1 MIGIVLVSHSETLAR
16 GVLEL
21 AEQMTQGRVP
31 IALAAGMDNPD
42 DPIGT
47 DPLRVLSA
55 IEAVYS
61 EDGVLLLMDLGS
73 AIMSAE
79 AAIEFLP
86 PEQQA
91 HIYLCEAPLVE
102 GALAAAVQA
111 MSGAS
116 IEALF
121 TEARGALA
129 AKTEQL
135 RPLLRIAPPSAAAH
149 ASPAAPDFEASES
162 IILTI
167 PNRLG
172 LHARPAARL
181 VRLASGF
188 DALIRLG
195 FKERWVSAT
204 SINQVATL
212 GLRQGDEV
220 TIQAAGPDAAAALA
234 ALAALAGENFGDY
247 DEPGGTAAPVAAPTH
262 AADEAVTD
270 RPGGYGATTGV
281 AVGPAQRLAPA
292 WPSVVHQMANDPAA
306 EARRFAAAVA
316 AAAAEVRT
324 VFQTMLQRAGP
335 AEAAIFDAH
344 LLMLADADL
353 LTRTRDR
360 IDKGGLDAASA
371 WHGAIEE
378 TAAEYRALG
387 GYMARRADDVLDVG
401 MRVLSHLADAMPAS
415 AALPDTPVVLVAEM
429 LTPAEVADL
438 DDERVLGVVTAR
450 GTPTDHSAVLLRAF
464 GIPAVVG
471 AGVVVERIEDGQT
484 IGLDGA
490 DGRLW
495 LAPDATTVATLA
507 QERSAW
513 LARRQAARDAARQPA
528 TLRSGHRI
536 PVFANIGSAADVPY
550 AVAQGAEGVG
560 LFRTEFLFMQR
571 GSPPDEAEQ
580 FEVYLQ
586 AAQALG
592 GRPLVV
598 RTLDVGGDKPLPYWP
613 MDDGANPFLGLRGI
627 RYCLQQP
634 ECFLPQLRALL
645 RVAVAHE
652 LRIMLPMVSVVEE
665 IQQTRMLLATAVDE
679 LRERGEP
686 TPSSVALGV
695 MIETPAAVT
704 TAGELARHVDFFSIG
719 TNDLTQYMMAADRTN
734 ARTAGLASVLQ
745 PAVIHAIHAAVDAAH
760 AAGIEA
766 AVCGEM
772 AGDPLLAPLLV
783 GLGVDELSA
792 SGAAIP
798 QVKARLRGLAEEEV
812 RALARQALT
821 LTTAAEMRSLVEE
834 FAADRGS

>member
-47 DPLRVLSA
+47 DPMRVLNA

-111 MSGAS
+111 LSGAS
-116 IEALF
+116 MEALF
-121 TEARGALA
+121 AEARGALA

-135 RPLLRIAPPSAAAH
+135 RPLLRIAP
-149 ASPAAPDFEASES
+149 ASPAAQASPAASDFEASES
-162 IILTI
+162 ITLTI

-181 VRLASGF
+181 VRLAAGF
-188 DALIRLG
+188 DARIRLG
-195 FKERWVSAT
+195 FKARWVSAT

-220 TIQAAGPDAAAALA
+220 TIQAAGPDAAAALV
-234 ALAALAGENFGDY
+234 ALEALAGENFGDY
-247 DEPGGTAAPVAAPTH
+247 DEPAPEIVPAALAV
-262 AADEAVTD
+262 DEAVTD
-270 RPGGYGATTGV
+270 RPGGYGAAPGV
-281 AVGPAQRLAPA
+281 AVGPAHRLAPA
-292 WPSVVHQMANDPAA
+292 WPSTVHKPADDPAA
-306 EARRFAAAVA
+306 EARRLAAAVA
-316 AAAAEVRT
+316 VAEAEVRT

-353 LTRTRDR
+353 LTRTRNR
-360 IDKGGLDAASA
+360 IDKGGLNAASA

-401 MRVLSHLADAMPAS
+401 MRVLNHLADDMPS
-415 AALPDTPVVLVAEM
+415 AVLPDTPVVLVAEM

-471 AGVVVERIEDGQT
+471 AGAVVERIEDGQT

-490 DGRLW
+490 GGRLW
-495 LAPDATTVATLA
+495 LAPDATTVAALT

-513 LARRQAARDAARQPA
+513 LAQRQAARAAALQPA
-528 TLRSGHRI
+528 VLRSGRRI
-536 PVFANIGSAADVPY
+536 PVFANIGSAVDVPY

-571 GSPPDEAEQ
+571 SSPPDETEQ
-580 FEVYLQ
+580 FAVYLE
-586 AAQALG
+586 AARALG

-598 RTLDVGGDKPLPYWP
+598 RTLDVGGDKPLTYWP

-627 RYCLQQP
+627 RYSLQQP
-634 ECFLPQLRALL
+634 EGFLPQLRALL
-645 RVAVAHE
+645 RVAAGHE
-652 LRIMLPMVSVVEE
+652 LRIMLPMVTVVEE
-665 IQQTRMLLATAVDE
+665 IEQTRVLLRTAADE
-679 LRERGEP
+679 VQGRGEP
-686 TPSSVALGV
+686 TPGSVALGV

-704 TAGELARHVDFFSIG
+704 MAGELARHVDFFSIG

-734 ARTAGLASVLQ
+734 ARTAGLASALQ

-821 LTTAAEMRSLVEE
+821 LTREEELRTLVEK
-834 FAADRGS
+834 FAADRDG